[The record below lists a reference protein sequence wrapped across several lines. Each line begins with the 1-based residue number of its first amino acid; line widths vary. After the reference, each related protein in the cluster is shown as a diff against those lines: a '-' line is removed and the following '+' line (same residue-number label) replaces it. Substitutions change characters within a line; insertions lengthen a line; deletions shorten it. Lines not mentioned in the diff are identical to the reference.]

1 MYHFFLRAH
10 DCPFYPS
17 RYPIARSNPFPLARC
32 PHTKVL
38 IVYHNKF
45 NTFYGTW
52 YFSYKALNFTNKQ
65 GPLPPCK

>member
-1 MYHFFLRAH
+1 MYHFSSEHMIVHSIQVDTLSPGQIHFLW
-10 DCPFYPS
+10 P
-17 RYPIARSNPFPLARC
+17 RC